1 MMHFKIINVEI
12 GNISILGQNLF
23 KYLYYISSY
32 FVELAYSNALMLV
45 NVENANKLFQRRVI
59 QHVLVY

>member
-12 GNISILGQNLF
+12 GNISFLGQNLF